1 MATPRRIQMERDAEP
16 EDIVTKDGAFLGR
29 FMPGLGYWVTP
40 ENAHTCKKV
49 LEDGRAKEVGAET
62 APLMGLNVAGG
73 PGNVSGSISIE
84 TLIKKPSTKTKKAS

>member
-16 EDIVTKDGAFLGR
+16 EDIITSDGAFLGR

-49 LEDGRAKEVGAET
+49 LQDKRARLVDPST
-62 APLMGLNVAGG
+62 APLFGMNVEGG

-84 TLIKKPSTKTKKAS
+84 TAKKLRR